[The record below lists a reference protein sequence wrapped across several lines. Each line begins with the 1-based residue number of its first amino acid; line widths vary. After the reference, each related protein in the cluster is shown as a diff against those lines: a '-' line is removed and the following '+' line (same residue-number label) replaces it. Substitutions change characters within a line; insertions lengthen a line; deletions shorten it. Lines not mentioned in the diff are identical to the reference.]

1 MEPVQAVFDAVST
14 PRRRAILGM
23 VWDDELSAGEIASR
37 FDVSWPAIS
46 QNIRVLREAGLLKER
61 RDGYRGRVSD
71 LGAVSGRYVEVDPPR
86 RIVFTWGW
94 EGNDEVPPGSST
106 VEVTL
111 EEDGD
116 ATIIRLRHT
125 GLPSEESRRLHDQG
139 WTHYLSR

>member
-61 RDGYRGRVSD
+61 RDG
-71 LGAVSGRYVEVDPPR
+71 
-86 RIVFTWGW
+86 
-94 EGNDEVPPGSST
+94 N
-106 VEVTL
+106 
-111 EEDGD
+111 
-116 ATIIRLRHT
+116 
-125 GLPSEESRRLHDQG
+125 RRLYRADRRALGPLAAAVRRMWEQDLTDLKRLAEREEREKG
-139 WTHYLSR
+139 RS